1 MEILATNTQEGQET
15 VSWQV
20 HNVSIQKLTFPSH
33 LPPVNAK
40 QPPHPGKGAP
50 VCTSLY
56 SHLKMY

>member
-1 MEILATNTQEGQET
+1 MEIHGTNTQEGQET

-20 HNVSIQKLTFPSH
+20 HNVYIQKLTVPSC
-33 LPPVNAK
+33 LPPVSAK
-40 QPPHPGKGAP
+40 QPPHPGERAP